1 MYKLGYRVTYVGVK
15 KFGGRVKGG
24 VVNGGV
30 ENVRFVGIGV
40 VRVDCVLFVLGFIE
54 SRYGLFDVG

>member
-1 MYKLGYRVTYVGVK
+1 MYVGVK

-30 ENVRFVGIGV
+30 ENVWFVGIGA

-54 SRYGLFDVG
+54 SWYGLFDVG

>member
-1 MYKLGYRVTYVGVK
+1 MYVGVK
-15 KFGGRVKGG
+15 KSGGRVKGG

-30 ENVRFVGIGV
+30 ENVWFVGIGV

-54 SRYGLFDVG
+54 SWYGLFDVG